1 MCQVTQEI
9 VCVVMELQNIIVILK
24 ISKLQQQVAGSYPL
38 EIESGDVQSI
48 FKSLSEAIA
57 NLFNVIDNGDSAKIN
72 FAKLVL
78 SIKIT
83 MPGLG
88 PVSPLFNSQLKSLR
102 EYWVQRY

>member
-1 MCQVTQEI
+1 
-9 VCVVMELQNIIVILK
+9 MELQNIIVIFK
-24 ISKLQQQVAGSYPL
+24 ISKLQQQVASSYPL
-38 EIESGDVQSI
+38 DDGDVQSI

-57 NLFNVIDNGDSAKIN
+57 DLFNVIDNSDSAKIN

-78 SIKIT
+78 SIKNT

-102 EYWVQRY
+102 ENWVQRY

>member
-1 MCQVTQEI
+1 MYQVTQEI
-9 VCVVMELQNIIVILK
+9 VCVVMELQNIIVIFK
-24 ISKLQQQVAGSYPL
+24 ISKLQQQVASSYPL
-38 EIESGDVQSI
+38 DDGDVQSI

-57 NLFNVIDNGDSAKIN
+57 DLFNVIDNGDSAKIN

-78 SIKIT
+78 SIKNT

-102 EYWVQRY
+102 ENWVQRY

>member
-1 MCQVTQEI
+1 
-9 VCVVMELQNIIVILK
+9 MELQNIIVIFK
-24 ISKLQQQVAGSYPL
+24 ISKLQQQVASSYPL
-38 EIESGDVQSI
+38 DDGDVQSI

-57 NLFNVIDNGDSAKIN
+57 DLFNVIDNVDSAKIN

-78 SIKIT
+78 SIKNT

-102 EYWVQRY
+102 ENWVQRY